1 MLGSC
6 RNGATSP
13 CAPEPQ
19 KASQKSR
26 RSIMI
31 LRHTIL
37 SPEKVEEARLL
48 YEANVIPVYEVAA
61 TIGMKRDAFY
71 TLVRAQGWKL
81 RRPPIHARGDVSA
94 ATKARLDGPVE
105 AEKPPVAV
113 APMAPDELIPKIEA
127 AIAREFAHAEH
138 ALAHGEPRNAE
149 KTAKTMASLV
159 RSLAELKR
167 VQRDAHGHDRHNNDA
182 DEPPARDLAE
192 LKAELARRLDRLRR
206 ARDAEHG
213 S

>member
-1 MLGSC
+1 M
-6 RNGATSP
+6 T
-13 CAPEPQ
+13 
-19 KASQKSR
+19 
-26 RSIMI
+26 

-37 SPEKVEEARLL
+37 SPEKVEETRLL
-48 YEANVIPVYEVAA
+48 YEANVVPTRECMAN
-61 TIGMKRDAFY
+61 IGMKPDAFY
-71 TLVRAQGWKL
+71 ALVHAQGWKL
-81 RRPPIHARGDVSA
+81 RRPPVHARGDVSS
-94 ATKARLDGPVE
+94 ATSARLGAAVE
-105 AEKPPVAV
+105 EEKPPTPVR
-113 APMAPDELIPKIEA
+113 PLTPDELIPKIEA
-127 AIAREFAHAEH
+127 AINREFAHAEH

-167 VQRDAHGHDRHNNDA
+167 VQRDAQGHERHNHGA

-206 ARDAEHG
+206 ARDAEQG